1 MAYKITIFLKNTQKN
16 ISFSFELMGVN
27 SLRDEVNGC
36 MPCFFILSKHN
47 NPCPSFLFYSC
58 QLPLFPFIVY
68 AESFIIL
75 YAANT
80 AKKDDRHSFAPQFRL
95 NGCALQSKLESNS
108 ASTA

>member
-47 NPCPSFLFYSC
+47 NPCPSSSSTPANYHSSLLLSTLKVSLFYMP
-58 QLPLFPFIVY
+58 Q
-68 AESFIIL
+68 IL
-75 YAANT
+75 Q
-80 AKKDDRHSFAPQFRL
+80 KKMTDILSHHNL
-95 NGCALQSKLESNS
+95 G
-108 ASTA
+108 